1 MAKKPG
7 ENTGKNGGIY
17 QEVGPRG
24 GKKEILP
31 PSRTTKGF
39 RQQQS
44 QVMAGYWISELQ
56 TAKSNNQAGSLRLF
70 DMSLAELNKPAH

>member
-24 GKKEILP
+24 GKKDNVATVKDNERLP
-31 PSRTTKGF
+31 PTTKPGHGWVLDK
-39 RQQQS
+39 RTPDS
-44 QVMAGYWISELQ
+44 
-56 TAKSNNQAGSLRLF
+56 K
-70 DMSLAELNKPAH
+70 K

>member
-24 GKKEILP
+24 GKKDNFATVKDNERLP
-31 PSRTTKGF
+31 PTTKPG
-39 RQQQS
+39 
-44 QVMAGYWISELQ
+44 MAGYWISELQ

>member
-1 MAKKPG
+1 MAKKPVK
-7 ENTGKNGGIY
+7 T
-17 QEVGPRG
+17 QEKTVEYT
-24 GKKEILP
+24 KKLAHAAVRKTILP

-56 TAKSNNQAGSLRLF
+56 TAKSNTQAGSLRLF